1 MRKKNAARVLVLLS
15 VLLGVLAAACPA
27 YADTVVAHTDDARF
41 TDPAEAV
48 KAGSGGKTVYMD
60 ADWELTGVL
69 TVSGSLTIQMNGHK
83 VSLAQGASGSLFKV
97 ADSASFT
104 LTSGVAGDKDFT
116 YSAYTADGSTKS
128 ATVKSGG
135 LLTGATSSA
144 ITVGSNAKLTFTD
157 IAIAGNRADNGA
169 AINVDGVLST
179 AGFNRVKIQGNY
191 ASSRGGGINVTCSN
205 VKYIP
210 QSDAGFKVT
219 MDDDSII
226 SSNYA
231 KDGAGVFL
239 NRKYAGIEGGTIKD
253 NVASSK
259 GGGVYVNCTEGSVE
273 GCSVTGNTAG
283 SQGGGVF
290 VDYSYDVSLGGKVVV
305 KDNVSGSKT
314 ADDVFLDS
322 YEVGTGWFPI
332 KKTFWAYALNDV
344 DEGSKIGIRFSDTSD
359 RRLVKS
365 LGSYTKGTFFLNES
379 SKYHLDY
386 RSNDK
391 ELWSVAGSNEHAVTV
406 HPGSATYYEK
416 DDAVT
421 LDGNAVAKKRGRV
434 FRFWKFNQSSGVP
447 DDVATDDN
455 KWNPVLTFTMPDND
469 VTLYVEY
476 AAITY
481 SVQLAVDE
489 PTAGKP
495 LPSTGTL
502 KLYDGSDEPVTTIED
517 VPVIWYKSGSDAV
530 MTGNAEY
537 GATYTVGVSVA
548 ENVKGNVV
556 FDRGLT
562 SACASVKI
570 GNAYAVLASS
580 VSVDTD
586 TGTLAMRSFD
596 VKTAKANVESI
607 ADVTID
613 VKAGTTE
620 AALKEELPAQTAAT
634 LSDKTVKML
643 DTVMDSITWPEGLM
657 VDGRVAAPGETSS
670 YTMEL
675 PVDCGDA
682 VTNTSNKKLKVT
694 IKVSDDDEKVEAPV
708 LDPAGGTFT
717 GTSKTVKVTCA
728 TPGATICYSLWGSDA
743 QECADGKISFS
754 VSPGTKATFDF
765 KVWAEKD
772 GVKSEAVTATYVLND
787 KYGKA
792 LMVKQR
798 DTALT
803 QWTGSFE
810 VRGDIDSEA
819 TITAP
824 DVEGRVFDHWEGSD
838 VPASAEKTEPSL
850 TIDKFA
856 TNLDLTAV
864 YVPMVTELT
873 LDLDAPVAGETLAT
887 VVKKLEAKAAGS
899 TDSVDVTKYFKVS
912 SKGGLDVTWS
922 PAGEQDDDSDD
933 AKADYYTAYTATIA
947 LDPKDSESGVN
958 YKFSENIKVNVNGG
972 DTDLTASV
980 MEIGSGYALVIT
992 FPETGGAQLAEVVQP
1007 VEQEMTFDEAKA
1019 ASDAN
1024 NWSLPDEGWV
1034 KLTSGVYLPVGI
1046 EWEGVAGFD
1055 ASATKEQVV
1064 TVKGRVKLPSYID
1077 QNDLPLDVIATI
1089 KIAAP
1094 KKDSD
1099 DKGDDGKK
1107 DDDKKDDDSGKKDD
1121 SGDKKDGKSDDKG
1134 DGKTDGDSDKKD
1146 DGDGKSDNNSSN
1158 NGGGSNTQM
1167 KTETTTTTVTATA
1180 RASAKGKSDLAQTGD
1195 IARFVVPFA
1204 VAGVALVG
1212 ASTILRKRCDR

>member
-1 MRKKNAARVLVLLS
+1 MTKQITARVRGTLVLLS

-27 YADTVVAHTDDARF
+27 YADTAIAHTDDAQF

-48 KAGSGGKTVYMD
+48 KAGSDGKTVYMD
-60 ADWELTGVL
+60 ADWELTGAL
-69 TVSGSLTIQMNGHK
+69 SVSGSLAIQMNGHRI
-83 VSLAQGASGSLFKV
+83 SLAEGASGSLFKV
-97 ADSASFT
+97 SDNASFT
-104 LTSGVAGDKDFT
+104 LTSGIASDKDFT
-116 YSAYTADGSTKS
+116 YNAYTAGGSTKS
-128 ATVKSGG
+128 ATVKTGG

-144 ITVGSNAKLTFTD
+144 ITVGSGARLTFTD
-157 IAIAGNRADNGA
+157 IAIAGNRADSGA
-169 AINVDGVLST
+169 AINADGVLST

-191 ASSRGGGINVTCSN
+191 ASNHGGGINVTCSN

-231 KDGAGVFL
+231 ADGAGVFL

-259 GGGVYVNCTEGSVE
+259 GGGVYVNCTEGSVK

-322 YEVGTGWFPI
+322 YEVGAGWFPI

-344 DEGSKIGIRFSDTSD
+344 EKGSEIGIRFSDTSD

-379 SKYHLDY
+379 DKYHLDY

-391 ELWSVAGSNEHAVTV
+391 ELWSVVGSNEHSVTV
-406 HPGSATYYEK
+406 YPGNATRYEK
-416 DDAVT
+416 GDTVT
-421 LDGNAVAKKRGRV
+421 LDGNAVAKKRGKV

-447 DDVATDDN
+447 DGVDTDGS

-502 KLYDGSDEPVTTIED
+502 ALYDGSDEPISTVEG
-517 VPVIWYKSGSDAV
+517 VPLVWYKSGSDAA
-530 MTGNAEY
+530 MTGDAEY

-548 ENVKGNVV
+548 EDVKDNVV
-556 FDRGLT
+556 FDRDLVA
-562 SACASVKI
+562 SRASVKI

-580 VSVDTD
+580 ASVDAD
-586 TGTLAMRSFD
+586 TGALTMRSSE
-596 VKTAKANVESI
+596 VKTAKADVESI

-613 VKAGTTE
+613 VKAGITE
-620 AALKEELPAQTAAT
+620 AALKEELPEQAAAT
-634 LSDKTVKML
+634 LSDKTVKL
-643 DTVMDSITWPEGLM
+643 LTTVKDSIAWPEGLM
-657 VDGRVAAPGETSS
+657 VGGKVAVPGEASS
-670 YTMEL
+670 YTVEL

-682 VTNTSNKKLKVT
+682 ATNTSNKKLKVT
-694 IKVSDDDEKVEAPV
+694 IKVSEDDVKVEAPV
-708 LDPAGGTFT
+708 LDPVGGTFT
-717 GTSKTVKVTCA
+717 GTSKTVEVTCA
-728 TPGATICYSLWGSDA
+728 TPGATIYYSLWGSNR
-743 QECADGKISFS
+743 QECVDGKIPLSMN
-754 VSPGTKATFDF
+754 PGTKTTFDLE
-765 KVWAEKD
+765 VWAEKD
-772 GVKSEAVTATYVLND
+772 GAKSETVAATYVLND

-792 LMVKQR
+792 LTVKQR

-824 DVEGRVFDHWEGSD
+824 DVEGRVFDHWEGND
-838 VPASAEKTEPSL
+838 VPASAVKIEPSL
-850 TIDKFA
+850 TVNKFA
-856 TNLDLTAV
+856 TDLDLTAV
-864 YVPMVTELT
+864 YVPVVTELT
-873 LDLDAPVAGETLAT
+873 LDLDAPEAGETLASS
-887 VVKKLEAKAAGS
+887 VKKLEAKAAGS
-899 TDSVDVTKYFKVS
+899 ADSVDVIKYFKANG
-912 SKGGLDVTWS
+912 KGGLDVTWS
-922 PAGEQDDDSDD
+922 PAGEKDDDSED
-933 AKADYYTAYTATIA
+933 AKADYCTAYTATIA
-947 LDPKDSESGVN
+947 LDPKDSESGVD
-958 YKFSENIKVNVNGG
+958 YKLSENIKVNVNGG
-972 DTDLTASV
+972 NTDLTASV

-1007 VEQEMTFDEAKA
+1007 VEQEMTFDEAMA

-1034 KLTSGVYLPVGI
+1034 KLSSGVYLPVDI
-1046 EWEGVAGFD
+1046 EWEEVTGFD
-1055 ASATKEQVV
+1055 ASATKEQTV
-1064 TVKGRVKLPSYID
+1064 TVKGTVKLPTYID
-1077 QNDLPLDVIATI
+1077 QNDLPLDVTATI

-1099 DKGDDGKK
+1099 DKGDDDKKDDDKK

-1121 SGDKKDGKSDDKG
+1121 SGDK
-1134 DGKTDGDSDKKD
+1134 TDGDSDKKND
-1146 DGDGKSDNNSSN
+1146 ADGKSDDNSSN
-1158 NGGGSNTQM
+1158 NGGNSNTQV
-1167 KTETTTTTVTATA
+1167 KTETTTTTVTTEAK
-1180 RASAKGKSDLAQTGD
+1180 ASAKGKDDLAQTGD
-1195 IARFVVPFA
+1195 IACFVVPFA
-1204 VAGVALVG
+1204 VAGAVLVG
-1212 ASTILRKRCDR
+1212 ASTVFRKRCDR